1 MNKFLF
7 LSLIIITACNQ
18 TKNHN
23 KMDKKFQKLIEL
35 GAGEFEHV
43 DGSLIAHLEGT
54 RCLLKGWGASI
65 ELQDAGLYH
74 AAYGTSAFEPS
85 LLDMTAREQVQ
96 RIIGSEAENIVYHY
110 CACDRNVFFAQFG
123 QVNKPEFCNRL
134 TKQKTPLSL
143 ILLQQLCELTAAN
156 EIDIA
161 INNPNFINQHG
172 TGLLDLFTRM
182 APFLSANAKR
192 KIQFVLAK

>member
-1 MNKFLF
+1 
-7 LSLIIITACNQ
+7 
-18 TKNHN
+18 
-23 KMDKKFQKLIEL
+23 MDKKFQKLIEL

-123 QVNKPEFCNRL
+123 HSDNPEFCNRF

-161 INNPNFINQHG
+161 LNNPNFIAQHG
-172 TGLLDLFTRM
+172 VELLDLFTRM
-182 APFLSANAKR
+182 ESFLTSNA
-192 KIQFVLAK
+192 IQKVRYVFAK